1 MDAHAAA
8 AHGHGEDDAVESFE
22 RARMGMWLF
31 LASEIM
37 MFGAFI
43 AVYLVLR
50 LSLPAP
56 LPGEEGLLEWS
67 KKQLSVGIALFNT
80 FVLILSS
87 FTVVRAVHAIR
98 NGNRGRC
105 EDFMVLTA
113 ALGTL
118 FLVVKGIEYA
128 GKFSHNIGPST
139 NIFYGAYFLMTGF
152 HGFHVLV
159 GVIALVACAFF
170 VKKFDSSHYAP
181 VENIALY
188 WHFVDVVWIFL
199 FPIVY
204 LL

>member
-8 AHGHGEDDAVESFE
+8 AHGHGEGDHAEAFE

-37 MFGAFI
+37 MFGAFF
-43 AVYLVLR
+43 AVYIVLR
-50 LSLPAP
+50 MSAP
-56 LPGEEGLLEWS
+56 TRALIEAS
-67 KKQLSVGIALFNT
+67 QAQLDWKLACFNT
-80 FVLILSS
+80 AVLILSS

-105 EDFMVLTA
+105 EDFMMLTA
-113 ALGTL
+113 ALGAV
-118 FLVVKGIEYA
+118 FLVVKAFEYGA
-128 GKFSHNIGPST
+128 KFEHHIGPST
-139 NIFYGAYFLMTGF
+139 NIFFSAYFLMTGF
-152 HGFHVLV
+152 HGVHVLF
-159 GVIALVACAFF
+159 GVIALFACAFF
-170 VKKFDSSHYAP
+170 VKHFDAQRYAH

-199 FPIVY
+199 FPLVY

>member
-1 MDAHAAA
+1 MDAHAVAA
-8 AHGHGEDDAVESFE
+8 RGEDDHVQAFE

-50 LSLPAP
+50 LSLPHVN
-56 LPGEEGLLEWS
+56 PGEEGVLEWS
-67 KKQLSVGIALFNT
+67 KAQLSVKIALFNT

-87 FTVVRAVHAIR
+87 FTVVRGVHAIR

-105 EDFMVLTA
+105 EDMLVLTA
-113 ALGTL
+113 LLGTV

-128 GKFSHNIGPST
+128 GKFSHGIGPST
-139 NIFYGAYFLMTGF
+139 NIFYSAYFLMTGF
-152 HGFHVLV
+152 HGLHVLL
-159 GVIALVACAFF
+159 GVVALLACAFF
-170 VKKFDSSHYAP
+170 VKKFDANHYAY